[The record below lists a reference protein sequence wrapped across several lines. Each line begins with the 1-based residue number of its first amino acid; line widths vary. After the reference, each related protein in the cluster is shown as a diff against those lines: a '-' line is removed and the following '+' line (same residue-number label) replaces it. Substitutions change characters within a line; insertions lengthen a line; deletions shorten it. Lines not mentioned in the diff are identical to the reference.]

1 MTAGNRRVAVVG
13 VALSDCGRVDG
24 ATAYALHAQAARRAL
39 ADAGLGREVVDGFA
53 SAGLG
58 VLAPV
63 EVAEYLG
70 LRPTW
75 VDSTS
80 VGGATWEVMAAH
92 AADAIARGH
101 ANAVLLVYGST
112 ARADIRATPGWL
124 GEQLRLNSAGTT
136 ALVDRLERLG
146 LVRRSRDTADRR
158 RVLLEVEDKARQ
170 LGWDFFGPLIDE
182 VVAAAEGLDE
192 GELEA
197 VRRFLTSVLASA
209 ARARTD

>member
-1 MTAGNRRVAVVG
+1 MGLVHLLRAVTVEFD
-13 VALSDCGRVDG
+13 LLG
-24 ATAYALHAQAARRAL
+24 AEFAARRGLHPTDVRAL
-39 ADAGLGREVVDGFA
+39 IHLLDA
-53 SAGLG
+53 
-58 VLAPV
+58 
-63 EVAEYLG
+63 
-70 LRPTW
+70 
-75 VDSTS
+75 
-80 VGGATWEVMAAH
+80 
-92 AADAIARGH
+92 
-101 ANAVLLVYGST
+101 

-170 LGWDFFGPLIDE
+170 LGWAFFGPLIDE

-197 VRRFLTSVLASA
+197 VRRFLTSVLTAV
-209 ARARTD
+209 ARARDA

>member
-1 MTAGNRRVAVVG
+1 MENQGDQDPLMGLVHLLRAVTVEFD
-13 VALSDCGRVDG
+13 LLG
-24 ATAYALHAQAARRAL
+24 AEFAARRGLHPTDVRAL
-39 ADAGLGREVVDGFA
+39 IHLLDA
-53 SAGLG
+53 
-58 VLAPV
+58 
-63 EVAEYLG
+63 
-70 LRPTW
+70 
-75 VDSTS
+75 
-80 VGGATWEVMAAH
+80 
-92 AADAIARGH
+92 
-101 ANAVLLVYGST
+101 
-112 ARADIRATPGWL
+112 ARADVRATPGRL

-197 VRRFLTSVLASA
+197 VRRFLTSVLAAA
-209 ARARTD
+209 ARARTV